1 MASGSN
7 SQYVIDVDELSF
19 TAQVLDKSRQVPVL
33 VDFWADWCGPCKALS
48 PTLER
53 LAGEFKGAFILA
65 KVNTEDSPQLAS
77 YFKIQSIPN
86 VKLIH
91 NAKIVDEFIGVL
103 PEAQIREFLK
113 RHVES
118 PTEKQIAEAANLARN
133 GDNAAAKA
141 IYEKLLSTDPTNPT
155 IHLEMARLLIA
166 SGEEEKAE
174 SHLEKIPIS
183 VPEYDTAE
191 QLRQVMSFNRDCR
204 LSGGEAECRKRLE
217 QNPKDLDARYGLASC
232 LAGAR
237 KYEEAL
243 DEFLEIVAKDKNY
256 KDEAARKAMVA
267 LFSVVGERSDLANQ
281 YRRKLASV
289 LF

>member
-1 MASGSN
+1 MATGSN
-7 SQYVIDVDELSF
+7 SQYVIDVDEKGFSG
-19 TAQVLDKSRQVPVL
+19 QVLERSRQVPVL
-33 VDFWADWCGPCKALS
+33 VDFWAEWCGPCKALS

-53 LAGEFKGAFILA
+53 LAAEFKGAFILA
-65 KVNTEDSPQLAS
+65 KVNTEDSPQLAA

-113 RHVES
+113 HHIQS
-118 PTEKQIAEAANLARN
+118 PTEKQIVEAANLLKN
-133 GDNAAAKA
+133 GNTAAAKA

-166 SGEEEKAE
+166 SGEEEAAE

-191 QLRQVMSFNRDCR
+191 QLRQAMSFHRDCR
-204 LSGGEAECRKRLE
+204 LAGGETECRKLVE
-217 QNPKDLDARYGLASC
+217 QNPADLDARYGLASC
-232 LAGAR
+232 LAANR
-237 KYEEAL
+237 NYEAAL
-243 DEFLEIVAKDKNY
+243 DEFLEIVSRNKTY
-256 KDEAARKAMVA
+256 KDEAARKAMIA
-267 LFSVVGERSDLANQ
+267 LFSVIGERSDLANQ

-289 LF
+289 LY